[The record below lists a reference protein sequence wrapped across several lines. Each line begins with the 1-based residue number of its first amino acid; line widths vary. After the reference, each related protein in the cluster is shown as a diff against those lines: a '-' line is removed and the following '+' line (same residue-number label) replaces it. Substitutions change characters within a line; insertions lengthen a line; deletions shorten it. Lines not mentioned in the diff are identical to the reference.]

1 MKKKIFMS
9 AIATVLVLASLTA
22 CGNKTNTPNT
32 DVTEANTQEEENLV
46 EEERKEEEV
55 IITDISDFSATIE
68 SIKDEQVIG
77 SSETHIVDINNGTKY
92 YAIRFNHQDDIKEV
106 NFYRIP
112 DYAAKNDNY
121 SLENRE
127 YIETYYDYYSL
138 NQIII
143 KYDLPKDGTGL
154 LASFL
159 TKGGQVFEY
168 SIINDDEKIDLKELE
183 AMNAEDMIQY
193 IED

>member
-1 MKKKIFMS
+1 MFLSQKQS
-9 AIATVLVLASLTA
+9 CQQDLVASSYGGVL
-22 CGNKTNTPNT
+22 
-32 DVTEANTQEEENLV
+32 
-46 EEERKEEEV
+46 
-55 IITDISDFSATIE
+55 
-68 SIKDEQVIG
+68 
-77 SSETHIVDINNGTKY
+77 
-92 YAIRFNHQDDIKEV
+92 
-106 NFYRIP
+106 
-112 DYAAKNDNY
+112 
-121 SLENRE
+121 E
-127 YIETYYDYYSL
+127 YDYDYYSL